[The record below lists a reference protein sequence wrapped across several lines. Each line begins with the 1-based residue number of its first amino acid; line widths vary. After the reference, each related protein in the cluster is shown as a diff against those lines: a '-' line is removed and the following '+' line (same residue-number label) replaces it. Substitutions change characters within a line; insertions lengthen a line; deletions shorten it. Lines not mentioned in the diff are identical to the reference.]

1 MPALVS
7 DDYTEVVRENTQETQ
22 CTEVQLGRV
31 SGTEVM
37 CVQITKR
44 AREEV

>member
-1 MPALVS
+1 MRALLS
-7 DDYTEVVRENTQETQ
+7 DDHAEVVREDTQETQ

-37 CVQITKR
+37 CVQKNKK